1 MILAIRFFCVKRLL
15 SAALLLAALL
25 VASPNASAAVCKV
38 DSGDQEGGW
47 TFVIELRRGLTC
59 SEAKRAVRACDR
71 SARDPTG
78 WKTRRVFEE
87 DMLFIRK
94 RDNARFYGY
103 AAGSSPWC
111 LGRHW
116 DS

>member
-1 MILAIRFFCVKRLL
+1 MILALRFFRVKRLL
-15 SAALLLAALL
+15 IAATLLAAL
-25 VASPNASAAVCKV
+25 VVSAPSASAATCKV
-38 DSGDQEGGW
+38 DKGGEGAW

-59 SEAKRAVRACDR
+59 AEAKAAVRACDR
-71 SARDPTG
+71 SARDPSG
-78 WKTRRVFEE
+78 WRTRRVIEE
-87 DMLFIRK
+87 DMLFVRK

-116 DS
+116 D